1 MMCHHWLSCCVS
13 CFACLWLASFEWWS
27 FPTRIIS
34 GLLTS
39 SCFNSRI
46 VYLTNFEERKINWSF
61 RFYLFWFG
69 LVFHGNDNRTKSC
82 QKAKK
87 QMLVEGRESP
97 ALLCVIIAPC
107 FPKLEG
113 VQGGHKKTLLTS
125 FFFLME
131 CFFFLLVCWK
141 KSLFRDTK
149 PWVYNIFSPPD
160 RMRSKLGPFRY
171 NVNLMF
177 SKISFQD
184 EKLKNI

>member
-61 RFYLFWFG
+61 RFYLL

-125 FFFLME
+125 FFFFSWNV
-131 CFFFLLVCWK
+131 FFSSFSVLEKIIVQGYKALGLQYFFTAGPDEVKAWTIQV
-141 KSLFRDTK
+141 TK
-149 PWVYNIFSPPD
+149 ITEIVT
-160 RMRSKLGPFRY
+160 L
-171 NVNLMF
+171 
-177 SKISFQD
+177 
-184 EKLKNI
+184 

>member
-1 MMCHHWLSCCVS
+1 
-13 CFACLWLASFEWWS
+13 
-27 FPTRIIS
+27 
-34 GLLTS
+34 
-39 SCFNSRI
+39 
-46 VYLTNFEERKINWSF
+46 
-61 RFYLFWFG
+61 
-69 LVFHGNDNRTKSC
+69 
-82 QKAKK
+82 
-87 QMLVEGRESP
+87 MLVEGRESP

-131 CFFFLLVCWK
+131 CFF
-141 KSLFRDTK
+141 S
-149 PWVYNIFSPPD
+149 FSVLEKIIVQGYKALGLQYFFTAGPD
-160 RMRSKLGPFRY
+160 EVKAWTIQVY